1 MNNRINIKS
10 TKELNNIKYLIN
22 KNRFCLTP
30 LLSDIEI
37 LNTDNLENIATN
49 LKNEDIKIISIEKE
63 IRNYRIK
70 HYKINLNIKINES
83 NYNIVNWFI
92 YDKYKNIF
100 EDEEVFADNE

>member
-1 MNNRINIKS
+1 MSIVKNS
-10 TKELNNIKYLIN
+10 KELNFIQDQIN

-37 LNTDNLENIATN
+37 LNIDDLEYIATN
-49 LKNEDIKIISIEKE
+49 LKDEDIKIISVEKE
-63 IRNYRIK
+63 TRNYRCK
-70 HYKINLNIKINES
+70 YYKINLNIKINES